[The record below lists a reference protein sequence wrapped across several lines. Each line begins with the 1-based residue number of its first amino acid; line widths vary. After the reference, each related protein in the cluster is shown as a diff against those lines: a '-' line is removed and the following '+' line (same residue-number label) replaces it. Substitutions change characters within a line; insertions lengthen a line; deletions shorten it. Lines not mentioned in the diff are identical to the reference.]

1 MFTFRYKHI
10 AIGAYLYML
19 IPITIF
25 MWGWLNIAAFVWCA
39 SCLWGGFYYLV
50 KKNYLPDTTELNL
63 SMRQLLLPSIVIV
76 LWVVESGIGGLTYQ
90 HWDLHWRNALFR
102 DLVNFSWPVIY
113 PDTGNALVYYFT
125 YWMVPA
131 LAGKIAGWKAAR
143 ATLELW
149 TMLGILICYL
159 LLLVYY
165 QKKYNKAL
173 SFKQQI
179 VILLVFMGWSGADFI
194 GAIVLNSI
202 DKFNIGL
209 SGLFGWPDSIGGFQY
224 TSFFAEVAWVFNQT
238 IVPWIVVCL
247 FLEKK
252 HEYGLY
258 IFLGMCVLPFA
269 PIPFVGLFILMV
281 GTFLI
286 QHFEKERRKNLLG
299 NIKSVFSQANILALL
314 SVLPVFYLFFTMN
327 TAASGADGTGGF
339 GIYKPL
345 AEDFSKYFPWMLFF
359 VFVEVGIYALLIG
372 KEQRRQ
378 PMFWLVLAS
387 LAVIPVFRIGTGRDF
402 CMRASIPAF
411 FVLMTFVA
419 DWFLQSFY
427 KHQVR
432 GLCLL
437 VIFSSTFISSVIFD
451 SAFTFKQVYLNGF
464 KAVYAEDIYT
474 MSDEQIIGKAGAI
487 DWLNFLVE
495 QPLDKN
501 FFLYV
506 GKKKSER
513 NITCDN
519 EWMLHYRKE
528 NNLFLHSGSYKI
540 SPFNYE
546 NKSLYFHEEE
556 QSAALIDDSYFLCIE
571 SARDAYHFIDVNSR
585 MLLDLP
591 GNNAYDL
598 ARAQAY
604 RRIDSPGFFGP
615 AQRWKIHKLSNGYAI
630 LHDQWALTYNAK
642 DNMVYLTE
650 FTGASNQSWKFDRVK

>member
-1 MFTFRYKHI
+1 
-10 AIGAYLYML
+10 
-19 IPITIF
+19 
-25 MWGWLNIAAFVWCA
+25 MWGWLNIVAFVWCA
-39 SCLWGGFYYLV
+39 SCLWLGFYHLI
-50 KKNYLPDTTELNL
+50 KKNYLSDTTELNL
-63 SMRQLLLPSIVIV
+63 SMKQLLLPSIFIV

-179 VILLVFMGWSGADFI
+179 VIFLVFMGWSGADFI
-194 GAIVLNSI
+194 GAVILDLVEKYDIWL
-202 DKFNIGL
+202 GAL
-209 SGLFGWPDSIGGFQY
+209 CGWADNIGGFHYQ
-224 TSFFAEVAWVFNQT
+224 SFFSDVAWVFNQ
-238 IVPWIVVCL
+238 IVVPWIAVCL

-252 HEYGLY
+252 NEYGLY

-269 PIPFVGLFILMV
+269 PIPFVGLFLLMV

-286 QHFEKERRKNLLG
+286 QQFEKERNKELLG

-359 VFVEVGIYALLIG
+359 IFVEVGIYALLIG

-378 PMFWLVLAS
+378 PMFWLVLVS

-419 DWFLQSFY
+419 DWFLQYFY

-474 MSDEQIIGKAGAI
+474 MSDKDAAGKLGKLDYI
-487 DWLNFLVE
+487 NFLVE
-495 QPLDKN
+495 KATDKR
-501 FFLYV
+501 FFLLL
-506 GKKKSER
+506 GAEKSEHNVMR
-513 NITCDN
+513 DN
-519 EWMLHYRKE
+519 EYMSEYRQK
-528 NNLFLHSGSYKI
+528 NNLFLHSGKYYI
-540 SPFNYE
+540 TPYDDE
-546 NKSLYFHEEE
+546 NKSLYFHDIEEC
-556 QSAALIDDSYFLCIE
+556 AVLIDGLYAMEVDSVRDRYNIVDFGSTSFLDVPKNKPYE
-571 SARDAYHFIDVNSR
+571 MASLQAYH
-585 MLLDLP
+585 
-591 GNNAYDL
+591 
-598 ARAQAY
+598 
-604 RRIDSPGFFGP
+604 RIDSVGNYGP
-615 AQRWKIHKLSNGYAI
+615 AQRWEIRNLTDGYAI
-630 LHDQWALTYNAK
+630 FHDEWAITYDTENNK
-642 DNMVYLTE
+642 VYLMP
-650 FTGASNQSWKFDRVK
+650 FVGADNQKWKFIHVE